1 VTWEISSAPVR
12 RTDVTIRT
20 AAEIEQDAR
29 DAARRADVGLK
40 VTAVTLLWLVSVSLL
55 LGFGLTTRDPD
66 RTNAAAALVAI
77 VLPFV
82 GAVIATR
89 NRMPVLGGVYVV
101 VTLAMATVVVMVPAL
116 GIVWAAR

>member
-1 VTWEISSAPVR
+1 MAGTPVR
-12 RTDVTIRT
+12 RADVTIRT
-20 AAEIEQDAR
+20 AAEAEQDAR

-55 LGFGLTTRDPD
+55 LGFGLTTRDAGA
-66 RTNAAAALVAI
+66 TNAAAALVAI

-101 VTLAMATVVVMVPAL
+101 VTLAMATLVVIVPAL
-116 GIVWAAR
+116 GILWAAA

>member
-1 VTWEISSAPVR
+1 LEISTPVR
-12 RTDVTIRT
+12 RTDVMIRS

-66 RTNAAAALVAI
+66 TTNVAAALVAI

-101 VTLAMATVVVMVPAL
+101 VTLAVATLVVMVPAL
-116 GIVWAAR
+116 GIVWAAG